1 MVKVVTL
8 ILSLSVSI
16 LLSELVARLLL
27 NPADHLSAGVVPD
40 SVLGITISP
49 DSSGFDTWGFRNKK
63 VPSVAEIVAIGDS
76 HTYGNTAAMEDA
88 WPAVV
93 ARQTG
98 LNVYNLGLGGYG
110 PNQYYHLLTTKGV
123 TLHPR
128 WVVCGLYMGDDFE
141 NAFLMTYG
149 LEHWSYL
156 RQGRW
161 ENVDANIWGLAEPPV
176 WGATLRNWLSEH
188 SMAYRLILHG
198 PLFAVVKE
206 AVRFKEVAE
215 SSDPYTTALIVEEQ
229 NIREAFRPIGIAE
242 RLDERSGQVREGMRI
257 TFRLLKEMDL
267 VCRLEGCRF
276 LVAIIPTK
284 ETVFSEYLEKNPQ
297 LHLHDALMRVVANEK
312 SVKKSLIEFLTDAGI
327 AYLDT
332 LPMLKQAIGGQLY
345 AQTTRDMHPGKN
357 GYRVI
362 GEAVASY
369 LRRSA
374 SEK

>member
-1 MVKVVTL
+1 MVKSVALV
-8 ILSLSVSI
+8 LSLAVSI

-40 SVLGITISP
+40 SALGITISP
-49 DSSGFDTWGFRNKK
+49 NSSGFDTWGFRNKK
-63 VPSVAEIVAIGDS
+63 VPSVADIVAIGDS
-76 HTYGNTAAMEDA
+76 HTYGNTAAMEEA

-149 LEHWSYL
+149 LEYWSYL

-161 ENVDANIWGLAEPPV
+161 ENVDANIWGPPEPPV
-176 WGATLRNWLSEH
+176 WGSPLRNWLSEH
-188 SMAYRLILHG
+188 SMVYRLIVHG
-198 PLFAVVKE
+198 PLFATVKE
-206 AVRFKEVAE
+206 AVRFKEVTE
-215 SSDPYTTALIVEEQ
+215 SSDPYTTALVVEEQ

-242 RLDERSGQVREGMRI
+242 RLDERSGPVREGMRI
-257 TFRLLKEMDL
+257 TFRLLNEMNE

-276 LVAIIPTK
+276 LVVIIPTK

-297 LHLHDALMRVVANEK
+297 LHLHDALMRVIANER
-312 SVKKSLIEFLTDAGI
+312 SVKSSLIDFLADAGI

-332 LPMLKQAIGGQLY
+332 LPMLKQAIGEPLY
-345 AQTTRDMHPGKN
+345 AQTTRDMHPSKN

-362 GEAVASY
+362 GEAVSQYINA
-369 LRRSA
+369 A
-374 SEK
+374 K